1 MKDMPGSFAYYWLRK
16 GIDKMAAIYWLIAFV
31 VLLGI
36 EAATMALTTIWFAG
50 GALVAFVLALLG
62 VSVQVQL
69 AAFVIVSFILLF
81 FTRPF
86 ALKYVNHNTV
96 KTNSESLI
104 GKYAKVTSEVNNT
117 EGTGAAVLNGQEW
130 TARAEDDGNIYPVGT
145 LVEVKDIRGVK
156 LIVSETQEEA

>member
-1 MKDMPGSFAYYWLRK
+1 MKDMLGSFAYYWLRK

-69 AAFVIVSFILLF
+69 ATVVLYEAVC
-81 FTRPF
+81 
-86 ALKYVNHNTV
+86 LKVR
-96 KTNSESLI
+96 ES
-104 GKYAKVTSEVNNT
+104 
-117 EGTGAAVLNGQEW
+117 
-130 TARAEDDGNIYPVGT
+130 
-145 LVEVKDIRGVK
+145 
-156 LIVSETQEEA
+156 

>member
-1 MKDMPGSFAYYWLRK
+1 
-16 GIDKMAAIYWLIAFV
+16 MAAIYWLIAFV

-104 GKYAKVTSEVNNT
+104 GKHAKVTSEVNNT

-130 TARAEDDGNIYPVGT
+130 TARAEDDGKIYPVGT

>member
-1 MKDMPGSFAYYWLRK
+1 MKDMLGSFAYDWLRK
-16 GIDKMAAIYWLIAFV
+16 GIDKMAAIYWLIGFV

-50 GALVAFVLALLG
+50 GALAAFILALLG
-62 VSVQVQL
+62 
-69 AAFVIVSFILLF
+69 A
-81 FTRPF
+81 RPF
-86 ALKYVNHNTV
+86 ALKYVNRNTV

-104 GKYAKVTSEVNNT
+104 GKHAKVTAEVNNM

-130 TARAEDDGNIYPVGT
+130 TARAEDDGNIYSVGT

-156 LIVSETQEEA
+156 LIVSETQEEM

>member
-50 GALVAFVLALLG
+50 GALLG

-104 GKYAKVTSEVNNT
+104 GKHAKVTTEVNNT

-130 TARAEDDGNIYPVGT
+130 TARAEDDGKIYPAGT